1 MTLAKEIKA
10 ELIQKYGKNSL
21 DTGSV
26 TSQIAIMTKRIEEIS
41 VHLSAHPK
49 DHSSRRGLMKMVSR
63 RKHLLDYLK
72 RKNETAY
79 KKLIDE
85 LELRK

>member
-1 MTLAKEIKA
+1 MTLAKEVKA
-10 ELIQKYGKNSL
+10 ELISKYGKNPI

-26 TSQIAIMTKRIEEIS
+26 GPQVAIMTKQIEEIS
-41 VHLSAHPK
+41 AHLAGHPK
-49 DHSSRRGLMKMVSR
+49 DHSSRRALMKLVSR

-72 RKNETAY
+72 RKSETAY
-79 KKLIDE
+79 KKLIEE